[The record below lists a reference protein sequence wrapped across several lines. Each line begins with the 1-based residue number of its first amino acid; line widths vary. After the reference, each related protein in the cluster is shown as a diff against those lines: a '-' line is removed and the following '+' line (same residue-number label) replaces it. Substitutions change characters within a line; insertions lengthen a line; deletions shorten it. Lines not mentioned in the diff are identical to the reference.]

1 VAVPCTAPFTGAVL
15 DWAGN
20 GIAASKS
27 VAARERTKRIA
38 ILLGKRPG
46 QSGALAQQ
54 LKNARRKQFLDPLS
68 PRSTVVNGSHLTGLE
83 REPQA
88 AEGDD
93 HYLPRPV
100 PPTCRQSMGPKC
112 RRNFLYRPRRPAAV
126 SREPHD
132 SDMFGGPRCEDVTIA
147 NSATQRPGWPALG
160 HDGCRGRSAHHL

>member
-46 QSGALAQQ
+46 QSGALGQQ
-54 LKNARRKQFLDPLS
+54 LKNAWRFKQFLDPLS

-88 AEGDD
+88 AEGEGSILD
-93 HYLPRPV
+93 
-100 PPTCRQSMGPKC
+100 TKC
-112 RRNFLYRPRRPAAV
+112 LAEHNGGLYITAETQEEIAEAFERTLGCLMISEISL
-126 SREPHD
+126 SR
-132 SDMFGGPRCEDVTIA
+132 
-147 NSATQRPGWPALG
+147 
-160 HDGCRGRSAHHL
+160 